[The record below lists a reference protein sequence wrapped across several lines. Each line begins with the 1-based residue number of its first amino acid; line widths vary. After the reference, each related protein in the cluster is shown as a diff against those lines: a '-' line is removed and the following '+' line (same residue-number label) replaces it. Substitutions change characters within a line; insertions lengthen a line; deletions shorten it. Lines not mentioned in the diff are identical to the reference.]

1 VDAAD
6 QALDRRLDPAAAR
19 PLAVAFSGG
28 GDSLATLLAAK
39 TWGDRVGRDVFALT
53 VDHGL
58 NPRSAQWTAE
68 AGRTARRLGAGW
80 VGLTWTGTKPT
91 TGLPAAA
98 RQARH
103 RLLAQAA
110 RDTGARVMLFGHTAD
125 DRAESELI
133 RQATPGLGY
142 LREWSPSPVWPEGRD
157 LFVLRPLLQARRADL
172 RAGLGGMGLSW
183 LDDPANADLRYAR
196 SRARAALAET
206 SHEGGAEAGDGVQG
220 RERDD
225 ADLAALLA
233 QTSVTSDGRVIL
245 SRADLRA
252 APAQPVRRLVGFAL
266 LCAAG
271 SSMPPRGAALER
283 LLGGLLGAGDLAAT
297 LCGARVIADQA
308 TIVFAREPGEGRRG
322 GAAVPPLAL
331 KLDEPV
337 VFDGRF
343 ELVAEARDLCV
354 APLSGKLAQL
364 QTLDRQAVSCL
375 PAYARGA
382 LPALVDAQGGVGLP
396 TPFGRGPA
404 RARSLVG
411 RRLAQAC
418 GAVRFEAEIEGAAPP
433 VAPDDSPPY
442 VGWNCF

>member
-6 QALDRRLDPAAAR
+6 QALDRRLDPAASR

-28 GDSLATLLAAK
+28 GDSLATLVAAK
-39 TWGDRVGRDVFALT
+39 TWGDRVGRDVFALS

-58 NPRSAQWTAE
+58 NPQSPQWMAE
-68 AGRTARRLGAGW
+68 AGRTARRVGAAW
-80 VGLTWTGTKPT
+80 VGLSWIGAKPT

-103 RLLAQAA
+103 RLLAQGA
-110 RDTGARVMLFGHTAD
+110 REVGARVVMFGHTAD

-157 LFVLRPLLQARRADL
+157 LFVLRPLLQARRAEL
-172 RAGLGGMGLSW
+172 RAWLGEMGLSW

-206 SHEGGAEAGDGVQG
+206 SHEGGVEAGDGLQG
-220 RERDD
+220 RARDD

-233 QTSVTSDGRVIL
+233 QTSVTHDGRLIA
-245 SRADLRA
+245 SRAALRA
-252 APAQPVRRLVGFAL
+252 APPQPLRRLVGSAL

-271 SSMPPRGAALER
+271 SATPPRGAALDR
-283 LLGGLLGAGDLAAT
+283 LIYAILGTSDLAAT

-331 KLDEPV
+331 KLHAPV

-343 ELVAEARDLCV
+343 ELVAEARDLYA

-364 QTLDRQAVSCL
+364 QPLDRQAVSCL

-382 LPALVDAQGGVGLP
+382 LPALVDAEGGVGLP
-396 TPFGRGPA
+396 APFGRGQA
-404 RARSLVG
+404 QARSLVG

-418 GAVRFEAEIEGAAPP
+418 GAVRVEADIEGQAPP
-433 VAPDDSPPY
+433 VAPDNSPPY
-442 VGWNCF
+442 VGWKCF